1 MKKKIFSVVLV
12 VAGLLSGCSS
22 EESVSTPETLG
33 KAGTLTFSFPSNRRS
48 VTYAVDGSGTA
59 AVDDVDAIG
68 SENEINDVSLYM
80 FENTENGKLVNR
92 QSVESDGGDI
102 ASVSIDVTDFVSE
115 GGNFIFYAVANV
127 NGNLDDNFR
136 VGEATLDDFT
146 YAVSLN
152 TGSKNIQGKNML
164 MVGYKTIIGL
174 SPTTPSSGH
183 EIYLHH
189 RVARFDIDNLSF
201 DDDPTN
207 DNVASGEAN
216 YNPKE
221 TFFTITR
228 IHVLNTLSE
237 GYLTAEVNK
246 NATRPAL
253 TAKSSL
259 ADLTAIDVSG
269 VSGINDGIA
278 MGSFYIWPGE
288 LAKRDN
294 IKTDGYTV
302 IEVEGYSVDG
312 ILRLFT
318 VLLDSPQSIEA
329 NKRYIL
335 SVERISQTALT
346 FAIKSTD
353 WVGGAS
359 VEARPESPDGAF
371 VYKEFNINGEPIED
385 SGDDVYADIDL
396 SDNTDDNELRFY
408 TESDSRATGELRVRA
423 SMTLGTLYAGDVTIE
438 TDGSSSVTYSVGKVK
453 QYYKV
458 LLKKTIYPIIG
469 SITID
474 DWKNNAVTF
483 NIRSVPYYPDTEL
496 RPVKVNGKY
505 WAPVNVGATS
515 TTYSED
521 LAGSGYVFQWG
532 RGYVEFLPG
541 VTGNTQAGPVSAEL
555 ASTTYKDKFI
565 TASDWLSPRNNG
577 LWSTIDPRGPCPAG
591 WRVPTDTELA
601 VLNSRYSTAN
611 IEGAPDNIRLRI
623 PGDVENED
631 LYLPAAGYRS
641 YNGTWATQ
649 GTRGTYWSSAVS
661 GTSAR
666 YFNFY
671 SGSSGMLTALRGD
684 GLSVRCLQE

>member
-48 VTYAVDGSGTA
+48 VTYAVDGEGTA
-59 AVDDVDAIG
+59 AVDDVEAIG
-68 SENEINDVSLYM
+68 SENEINDVTLYM

-92 QSVESDGGDI
+92 QSGESDGDI
-102 ASVSIDVTDFVSE
+102 ASVSIDVTEFVSG
-115 GGNFIFYAVANV
+115 GGNYIFYAVANV
-127 NGNLDDNFR
+127 NGNFDDNFR
-136 VGEATLDDFT
+136 VDETTLDEFT
-146 YAVSLN
+146 RAVSLN
-152 TGSKNIQGKNML
+152 TGSKNIPGNNML
-164 MVGYKTIIGL
+164 MVGYKTINGL

-189 RVARFDIDNLSF
+189 RVARFDIENLSF
-201 DDDPTN
+201 DNDPDN
-207 DNVASGEAN
+207 DNVASDHED
-216 YNPKE
+216 YNPSE

-237 GYLTAEVNK
+237 GYLTAEVSGESG
-246 NATRPAL
+246 RPAL
-253 TAKSSL
+253 AAKSSL

-269 VSGINDGIA
+269 VSGINGGA
-278 MGSFYIWPGE
+278 TPGAFYIWPGE
-288 LAKRDN
+288 LAKSAD
-294 IKTDGYTV
+294 IKTDGNTV

-312 ILRLFT
+312 ILRLYT
-318 VLLDSPQSIEA
+318 VLLEQPQAIEA

-353 WVGGAS
+353 WGGGAS
-359 VEARPESPDGAF
+359 VEARPESPDGTF
-371 VYKEFNINGEPIED
+371 EYKEFNINGEPIEN
-385 SGDDVYADIDL
+385 SGEDVYADIDL

-458 LLKKTIYPIIG
+458 LLKKTVYPIIG
-469 SITID
+469 TVTID
-474 DWKNNAVTF
+474 DWNNNAVTF

-496 RPVKVNGKY
+496 RPVKVDGKY
-505 WAPVNVGATS
+505 WAPVNVGATKDTFS
-515 TTYSED
+515 PD
-521 LAGSGYVFQWG
+521 QDGCGQVFQWG
-532 RGYVEFLPG
+532 RGYVGFTYG
-541 VTGNTQAGPVSAEL
+541 SSGDTQGGPVSLEQ
-555 ASTTYKDKFI
+555 ASTTYGDKFI
-565 TASDWLSPRNNG
+565 TSSDWLSPRNNG

-591 WRVPTDTELA
+591 WRVPTEAELT
-601 VLNSRYSTAN
+601 VLNSKYSTAN

-631 LYLPAAGYRS
+631 LYLPAAGYRG
-641 YNGTWATQ
+641 YTGAW
-649 GTRGTYWSSAVS
+649 GGRGTDGNYWSSTVS
-661 GTSAR
+661 SSYAR
-666 YFNFY
+666 IFYFT
-671 SGSSGMLTALRGD
+671 SGSSGLHTYNRGD
-684 GLSVRCLQE
+684 GFSVRCFQE

>member
-22 EESVSTPETLG
+22 EESVSAPETLG
-33 KAGTLTFSFPSNRRS
+33 KVGTLTFSFPSNRRS
-48 VTYAVDGSGTA
+48 VTYAVNGEGTA

-68 SENEINDVSLYM
+68 SENEINDVTLYM

-127 NGNLDDNFR
+127 NGNLDDNFK

-174 SPTTPSSGH
+174 SSTTPSSGH

-201 DDDPTN
+201 DDDPDN
-207 DNVASGEAN
+207 DNAAD
-216 YNPKE
+216 YNPEE

-246 NATRPAL
+246 GVARPAL

-269 VSGINDGIA
+269 VSGINEGVA
-278 MGSFYIWPGE
+278 PGAFYIWPGE
-288 LAKRDN
+288 LAKSDDIR
-294 IKTDGYTV
+294 TDGSTV

-318 VLLDSPQSIEA
+318 VLLESPQAIEA

-359 VEARPESPDGAF
+359 VEARPESPDGTF
-371 VYKEFNINGEPIED
+371 EYKEFNINGEPIED
-385 SGDDVYADIDL
+385 SGEDVYADIDL

-458 LLKKTIYPIIG
+458 LLKKTIYPVIG

-474 DWKNNAVTF
+474 DWNNNAVTF

-496 RPVKVNGKY
+496 RPVKVDGKY
-505 WAPVNVGATS
+505 WAPVNVGATKDTFS
-515 TTYSED
+515 PD
-521 LAGSGYVFQWG
+521 QAGCGYYFQWG
-532 RGYVEFLPG
+532 RGYVGFTYG
-541 VTGNTQAGPVSAEL
+541 SSGDTQAGPVSADL

-565 TASDWLSPRNNG
+565 TASDWLSPRNDG

-591 WRVPTDTELA
+591 WRVPTEAELT

-611 IEGAPDNIRLRI
+611 IEGAATSTIRLRI
-623 PGDVENED
+623 PADDGES
-631 LYLPAAGYRS
+631 LYLPAAGGRNYGS
-641 YNGTWATQ
+641 SGAWYILGTY
-649 GTRGTYWSSAVS
+649 GYYWSSTVS
-661 GTSAR
+661 GANAR
-666 YFNFY
+666 GFYFD
-671 SGSSGMLTALRGD
+671 SGSSNMGPNGRGY
-684 GLSVRCLQE
+684 GRSVRCLQE